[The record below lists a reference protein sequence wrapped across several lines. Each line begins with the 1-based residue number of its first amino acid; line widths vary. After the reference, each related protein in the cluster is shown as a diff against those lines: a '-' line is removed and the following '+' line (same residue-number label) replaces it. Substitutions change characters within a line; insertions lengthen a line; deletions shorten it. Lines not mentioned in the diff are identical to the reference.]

1 MTRIIATIGA
11 RLVIGG
17 LMLTLGACSQTENT
31 SLQLAAEAL
40 SRSADE
46 CLYDVRDRHQTWE
59 ISRNCAALSALASA
73 YIAAGGFDKE
83 PVKIRTIADQA
94 RLTAWMARATS
105 LAGGAP
111 VSIW

>member
-1 MTRIIATIGA
+1 MSRIVATIAAG
-11 RLVIGG
+11 LVIGG
-17 LMLTLGACSQTENT
+17 LMLISWTCSQTANAR
-31 SLQLAAEAL
+31 LQVAAEAL

-59 ISRNCAALSALASA
+59 ASRNCAALSALASE

-83 PVKIRTIADQA
+83 PAKIRAIADQA

-105 LAGGAP
+105 LAGGKS
-111 VSIW
+111 VSIF